1 MVIARITFKEDMADY
16 WIEQNPK
23 SDKKRTVIELAYE
36 SPAAL
41 VAQMREIE
49 DAIVECV
56 AIVNGNILALS
67 DFMV

>member
-1 MVIARITFKEDMADY
+1 MVIARITFKEEVADY

-41 VAQMREIE
+41 VAQIKEIE

-56 AIVNGNILALS
+56 AIVNGRILALS
-67 DFMV
+67 DFVV